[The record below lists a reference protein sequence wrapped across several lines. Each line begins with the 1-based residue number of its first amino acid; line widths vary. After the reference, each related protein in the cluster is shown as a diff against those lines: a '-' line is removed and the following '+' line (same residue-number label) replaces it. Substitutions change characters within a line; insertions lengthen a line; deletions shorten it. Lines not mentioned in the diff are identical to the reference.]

1 MKRFLHFLVL
11 CLLWTSHATAQTAVV
26 KRNVN
31 LRSDAS
37 SDSDIVELLK
47 PGAQL
52 LLVEPD
58 QINRFYHVTTD
69 DGEDG
74 WVWARNIKVLAGT
87 APPTPHPNPPGPTTP
102 PPNTSGDLFSR
113 LMNANKIAIA
123 VGLVVLPVGPQTSL
137 PFSISGCPIAV
148 LFAIYFHG
156 S

>member
-11 CLLWTSHATAQTAVV
+11 CLLWTSHATAQAAVV

-37 SDSDIVELLK
+37 SDSDIVKLLK

-69 DGEDG
+69 DGKDG

-87 APPTPHPNPPGPTTP
+87 AIPTRSEEH
-102 PPNTSGDLFSR
+102 TSELQSR
-113 LMNANKIAIA
+113 LHLVCRLLLEKKNTIA
-123 VGLVVLPVGPQTSL
+123 
-137 PFSISGCPIAV
+137 
-148 LFAIYFHG
+148 
-156 S
+156 

>member
-69 DGEDG
+69 DGKDG

-87 APPTPHPNPPGPTTP
+87 AIPTPHPSPPGPTTP
-102 PPNTSGDLFSR
+102 PPNTSGPWRQKS
-113 LMNANKIAIA
+113 
-123 VGLVVLPVGPQTSL
+123 VGWS
-137 PFSISGCPIAV
+137 
-148 LFAIYFHG
+148 
-156 S
+156 

>member
-1 MKRFLHFLVL
+1 MIR
-11 CLLWTSHATAQTAVV
+11 
-26 KRNVN
+26 RPP
-31 LRSDAS
+31 RST
-37 SDSDIVELLK
+37 LF
-47 PGAQL
+47 P
-52 LLVEPD
+52 
-58 QINRFYHVTTD
+58 YTTLFRSK
-69 DGEDG
+69 DG